1 MCATTELVNFFQ
13 PVLLSHPEHHLMD
26 SEGHS
31 FRSRKILELICL
43 NLRQISKNQ
52 PPRSDGHVSKDRP
65 SFQAKGPICE
75 TGNLID
81 LDCDLDEAKFNP
93 ASEPPAPQ
101 NIQWASGD
109 LLSVDQ
115 LFGMRFSEPTSSP
128 AYYSKRSSE
137 DKDLFVDVGRPD
149 AVTATAI
156 TGSIRGNKPSR
167 PR

>member
-1 MCATTELVNFFQ
+1 MCSTTELVKFFQ
-13 PVLLSHPEHHLMD
+13 PVLLSHPERLLMD
-26 SEGHS
+26 NEKYT
-31 FRSRKILELICL
+31 FQSRKVLEFICL
-43 NLRQISKNQ
+43 NLRQILKNQ
-52 PPRSDGHVSKDRP
+52 PPPFEEHVSKDRP
-65 SFQAKGPICE
+65 SFQAKGLICE

-81 LDCDLDEAKFNP
+81 LDCDLDEADFNP

-101 NIQWASGD
+101 NVQWASGD

-115 LFGMRFSEPTSSP
+115 LFGMRSSEHMSSL

-137 DKDLFVDVGRPD
+137 DEGLLVDVGRPD